1 MEFLITESQLRTILE
16 QQGNEKF
23 TRDLK
28 IMKSFTTNL
37 LQRVL
42 KVYSLNLKMLT
53 TFGTSVGGF
62 MMPLDNYIR
71 TGNFNLTDDQRMLV
85 LAGVVFITFFEN
97 RRGLNKILELIKKEK
112 IEGEF
117 ETVLNKGLELKNAF
131 EGFLNLVKS
140 TSSVF
145 LEVVAYSFL
154 IPITTDI
161 IQVANQSKSVNEAAI
176 LIAERLIAAGI
187 VFTGRDV
194 LITILKKIIK
204 KLKN

>member
-1 MEFLITESQLRTILE
+1 MEFLITESQLKTILKE
-16 QQGNEKF
+16 QEKESF
-23 TRDLK
+23 SEDLK
-28 IMKSFTTNL
+28 RMKSFTTNL
-37 LQRVL
+37 IQRVL
-42 KVYSLNLKMLT
+42 KVYNLNLKMLA

-85 LAGVVFITFFEN
+85 LAGIVFITFFEN
-97 RRGLNKILELIKKEK
+97 RKGLSKILELIKKEK

-117 ETVLNKGLELKNAF
+117 ETVLNKGLELKSAF

-161 IQVANQSKSVNEAAI
+161 IQVANQSKSVNEAAM

-187 VFTGRDV
+187 VFTSREV
-194 LITILKKIIK
+194 LITLLKKIIK
-204 KLKN
+204 KFKN